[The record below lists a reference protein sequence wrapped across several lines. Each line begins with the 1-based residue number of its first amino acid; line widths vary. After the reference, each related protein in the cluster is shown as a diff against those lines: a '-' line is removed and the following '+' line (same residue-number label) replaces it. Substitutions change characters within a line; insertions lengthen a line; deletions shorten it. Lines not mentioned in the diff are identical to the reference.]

1 MQCVLH
7 DGKGGTCPLAEDLII
22 TYTGKKTRRDGS
34 LKRYV
39 TYYITSHPEL
49 KWLTEIALV
58 EYIGY
63 DEDQGSSTNIR
74 TDKNLIEKARRY
86 LESGMKVN
94 QIYRE
99 LDERLTKG
107 QISKLQYQASYYVRK
122 GARKVNAK
130 LGYKITED
138 VGEKSEND
146 DSNDPLFVLK
156 TPVKQQKTKV
166 KKFVKTKRLK
176 RREIEE
182 NQIEDDKFEY
192 DSNIEMIQPIV
203 KIKRLKQT
211 EINQI
216 DEPKTK
222 RKKVVKIKKLKRT
235 EVDDN
240 QIDVDD
246 NQLEVD
252 DNQIDVDD
260 NQLEVDDNQLE
271 LDDNQIGVDD
281 NQIEVDDS
289 QVEDDDKFEYII
301 TKRLKKVV
309 KTKQLNQTEIDYNQ
323 LEESQVDDEKFEYD
337 SIDENEMKQEN
348 RKTRRKKILKTKK
361 QKQTDIDYNQMDKS
375 QAENEHFEHDSID
388 ENEMIKDEKKIKLF
402 SSGRS
407 KLVRAQI
414 LENNIENIE
423 DQEDQLFLKC
433 RTAEVHQRFL
443 VHPTGTVIQN

>member
-1 MQCVLH
+1 
-7 DGKGGTCPLAEDLII
+7 
-22 TYTGKKTRRDGS
+22 
-34 LKRYV
+34 
-39 TYYITSHPEL
+39 
-49 KWLTEIALV
+49 
-58 EYIGY
+58 
-63 DEDQGSSTNIR
+63 
-74 TDKNLIEKARRY
+74 
-86 LESGMKVN
+86 MKVN

-107 QISKLQYQASYYVRK
+107 QISKLQYQANYHVRK

-130 LGYKITED
+130 LGYKITKD

-176 RREIEE
+176 RTKIDD

-271 LDDNQIGVDD
+271 VDDNQLEVDDNQLGVDD
-281 NQIEVDDS
+281 NQIEES
-289 QVEDDDKFEYII
+289 QVEDDDQFEYII
-301 TKRLKKVV
+301 TKRLKKGV
-309 KTKQLNQTEIDYNQ
+309 KTKPTEIDYSQ
-323 LEESQVDDEKFEYD
+323 TEESQVDDEEFEYD

-348 RKTRRKKILKTKK
+348 RKTQRKKVLKTKK
-361 QKQTDIDYNQMDKS
+361 RKQTDIDYNQMDKS

-388 ENEMIKDEKKIKLF
+388 ETEMIKDEKKIKLF

-443 VHPTGTVIQN
+443 VHPTGTVIQNQ